1 MHYVSFPRSFNQ
13 PNCPFELPS
22 SPSGAAAAEPGAPP
36 LEDPQAPPEEPPQA
50 QLEGPGPEPETAV
63 DAPASSDTPIKK
75 AVPFLLNSRF
85 LPLRPVHFWVVA
97 LAVHL
102 RAQICRDPHRNRGN
116 VLGSFTAA
124 DQSIELKADGGG
136 GGDPLCACAL
146 F

>member
-1 MHYVSFPRSFNQ
+1 MAIS
-13 PNCPFELPS
+13 LPHF
-22 SPSGAAAAEPGAPP
+22 
-36 LEDPQAPPEEPPQA
+36 
-50 QLEGPGPEPETAV
+50 TAFSKERIK
-63 DAPASSDTPIKK
+63 ASKE

-85 LPLRPVHFWVVA
+85 LPLRPVHFRVVA

>member
-1 MHYVSFPRSFNQ
+1 MAAVRDTILPPAAQ
-13 PNCPFELPS
+13 PAGEV
-22 SPSGAAAAEPGAPP
+22 
-36 LEDPQAPPEEPPQA
+36 Q
-50 QLEGPGPEPETAV
+50 T
-63 DAPASSDTPIKK
+63 APASAIPFALMALLPAALPAHLTVQPPSVSGAPLA

-85 LPLRPVHFWVVA
+85 LPLRPVHFRVVA